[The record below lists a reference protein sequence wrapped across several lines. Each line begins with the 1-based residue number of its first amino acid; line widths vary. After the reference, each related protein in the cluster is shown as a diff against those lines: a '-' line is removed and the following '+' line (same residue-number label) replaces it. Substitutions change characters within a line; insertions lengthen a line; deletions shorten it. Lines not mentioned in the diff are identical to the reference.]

1 MPAPHFS
8 AALSTLP
15 DLAAARTA
23 AAEAVLSQLGGRR
36 PDLLL
41 AFVTHHYG
49 SAIDG
54 LGPELA
60 EATGARV
67 VLGCTT
73 EAAIGAGRE
82 AEGEPGLALFAGYLP
97 GTELRPFRLDVD
109 RDDEGE
115 WILSGEPVVID
126 PRRAGLLLLGDPHAF
141 PAEAA
146 LQRFNQDFPGT
157 PISGGMA
164 SGGHGPGQD
173 HLFDAQGPG
182 DHAALGVVIEGGVA
196 LRTVVSQ
203 GCRPVG
209 RPYVITKVEDNMILE
224 LGGKPAMEALL
235 STMQAL
241 DVSERNLFGNAP
253 FVGLAVD
260 ATKSQFERG
269 DLLARG
275 LLGVDPK
282 RGGIAVGDMPRRG
295 MTIQFLARDADS
307 ASEDLEALLGG
318 LANRGA
324 AAERGA
330 LLFTCTGR
338 GLRLF
343 GRRHHDISGLERTL
357 SPGVPA
363 AGFFANGEFGP
374 VGRSNC
380 MHGYTASIALLEA
393 RND

>member
-15 DLAAARTA
+15 DLLGARTA
-23 AAEAVLSQLGGRR
+23 ATDALLRGLDGRR

-49 SAIDG
+49 SGIDG
-54 LGPELA
+54 LGPALA
-60 EATGARV
+60 QETGARV

-73 EAAIGAGRE
+73 EAAIGSGRE
-82 AEGEPGLALFAGYLP
+82 AEGEPGLVLFAGYMP

-126 PRRAGLLLLGDPHAF
+126 PQRAGLLLFGDPHAF

-146 LQRFNQDFPGT
+146 LQRFNEDFPRT

-173 HLFDAQGPG
+173 HLFDARGPG
-182 DHAALGVVIEGGVA
+182 DHAALGVVIEGDVA
-196 LRTVVSQ
+196 LRTLVSQ

-209 RPYVITKVEDNMILE
+209 RPFVITRVEDNMILE

-235 STMQAL
+235 ATMQAL
-241 DVSERNLFGNAP
+241 DVNERSLFGNAP

-318 LANRGA
+318 LAARGA
-324 AAERGA
+324 PAERGA

-343 GRRHHDISGLERTL
+343 GRRNHDVSELQKSL
-357 SPGVPA
+357 SSSVPV

-374 VGRSNC
+374 VGHSNC